1 MTDKPTMP
9 KGQFGTEG
17 KRLWKDLTEVFNFTD
32 EPAKLRVLFDACKL
46 ADAIKRMDDEA
57 ADAPLVVEGSKFQPV
72 IHPCISQAN
81 SARALM
87 ATLLTKLGLLDA
99 DHEVA
104 EKKAKRRESAT
115 RAAQARWNL

>member
-1 MTDKPTMP
+1 MTDKPSMP

-17 KRLWKDLTEVFNFTD
+17 KKLWKELTEVFNFTD

-46 ADAIKRMDDEA
+46 ADTIKRMDDEA
-57 ADAPLVVEGSKFQPV
+57 ANAPLVVEGSTGQPV

-81 SARALM
+81 SARSLM
-87 ATLLTKLGLLDA
+87 ATLLSKLGLPDA

-104 EKKAKRRESAT
+104 AMKAKRTASA
-115 RAAQARWNL
+115 RKAAQARWKK